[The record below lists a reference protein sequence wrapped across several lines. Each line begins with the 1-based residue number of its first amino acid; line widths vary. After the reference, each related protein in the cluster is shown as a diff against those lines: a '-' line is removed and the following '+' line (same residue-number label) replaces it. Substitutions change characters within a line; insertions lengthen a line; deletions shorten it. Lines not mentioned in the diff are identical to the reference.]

1 MAPGRLQAGTLTAP
15 ATRLRGLSPQPAAPI
30 QQEEVWKREQAKL
43 QEDKRLEEL
52 KKQIGEEREAQDL
65 LRVAQEAG
73 HVMCVRSSL
82 S

>member
-1 MAPGRLQAGTLTAP
+1 MC
-15 ATRLRGLSPQPAAPI
+15 GLSRSRCALL

-73 HVMCVRSSL
+73 HVMCVFSSL